1 VVSRH
6 VISAVRRGWSQ
17 DKWKNERTEKDS
29 DVRKLDKNLRQE
41 LLAMLAEDLSVRE
54 ELADDGSVGDCER
67 PSPCALAPCES
78 TDAGNATILGQRND
92 ECLRI
97 PNICV
102 IIQEWKVTHSQIS

>member
-54 ELADDGSVGDCER
+54 ELAADGSLFEGYHPIMEAVHR
-67 PSPCALAPCES
+67 KNAARLAEFI
-78 TDAGNATILGQRND
+78 G
-92 ECLRI
+92 
-97 PNICV
+97 
-102 IIQEWKVTHSQIS
+102 